1 MVRHELDEYP
11 VVKKD
16 QGSVGI
22 VETRYMKFFEQPNP
36 LVLTNGSELSPV
48 QVAYETYGELDE
60 NKENAILI
68 LHALTGSAHAAG
80 YHSASDE
87 KPGWWDSMI
96 GPGKAFDTDRYF
108 IISPNILGSCYGTTG
123 PCSINP
129 ETGKPYGSAFPL
141 ISIRDMVRVQKAL
154 VDSLGI
160 RKLYSVVGGSMGGMQ
175 AIEWALFY
183 PELVYTL
190 VLLASSPWTTPMS
203 IAVHKV
209 GIDAIMNDP
218 NWNKGDYYDSTPP
231 LAGLRLARMIGHITY
246 LSDSIMWKKFGR
258 ESTDQEKLTKELTG
272 KFEVE
277 EYLEYQANKFV
288 KRFDANSYLH
298 IMRAMD
304 TYDAS
309 LGYSDLESSFSRLNC
324 SKVFIASFSHD
335 WLFPAYQS
343 KEMSDAFEANG
354 IDVTYKHIH
363 SPYGHDSFLLEY
375 KKLEALLNKF
385 LTK

>member
-1 MVRHELDEYP
+1 MTRHELDEYP

-16 QGSVGI
+16 QGSIGI
-22 VETRYMKFFEQPNP
+22 VKTRYVNFFEPP
-36 LVLTNGSELSPV
+36 DTLVLTNGHELSPV
-48 QVAYETYGELDE
+48 QVAYETYGDLNT
-60 NKENAILI
+60 NKDNAILV

-80 YHSASDE
+80 YHCESDE

-96 GPGKAFDTDRYF
+96 GPGKAFDTDNYF
-108 IISPNILGSCYGTTG
+108 VISPNILGSCYGTTG
-123 PCSINP
+123 PGSINP
-129 ETGKPYGSAFPL
+129 AKGKPYGSAFPL

-154 VDSLGI
+154 VEHLGI
-160 RKLYSVVGGSMGGMQ
+160 QRIYSVVGGSMGGMQ
-175 AIEWALFY
+175 ALEWALLY
-183 PELVYTL
+183 PDIVDTL
-190 VLLASSPWTTPMS
+190 VLLASSPRTTPMS

-218 NWNKGDYYDSTPP
+218 NWNKGDYYESTPP
-231 LAGLRLARMIGHITY
+231 LSGLRIARMIGHITY

-258 ESTDQEKLTKELTG
+258 ESGDYEKLTRDLYG

-309 LGYSDLESSFSRLNC
+309 MGHKDLVSSFERIKC

-343 KEMSDAFEANG
+343 KKMADAFEANG
-354 IDVTYKHIH
+354 VDVTYKHIH

-385 LTK
+385 LTN